1 MNEAMHSRFSPSSM
15 PSALLEQT
23 LVQRQDLVRRLVELY
38 VESAEGQSKHHVLL
52 VGPRGIGKSH
62 LAALVYHRL
71 MASEGIASK
80 LAIAW
85 LDEDEWGVASF
96 LDLLVKIL
104 RALGLDNKDLLGV
117 AGLAVEKRAEQML
130 SEGLG
135 GKTLLVIIENLDT
148 VLRNLGEAGQKKLR
162 ALIQNSRKW
171 SILATATALSEDI
184 QRHASP
190 FYGFFEIRNLQGLN
204 DEDGITMLHR
214 LAIAQGKT
222 ELAQFLTTPGGR
234 ARVRALQHLAQGN
247 HRVLIVFYDFLDE
260 DTRWDLLTLLCK
272 TIDALTPYYQS
283 QMKELSPQQRKLVDF
298 LCRHR
303 VPATV
308 KTIASESF
316 VSQQTAASQLKQL
329 LEARY
334 VRVERHGRESYYD
347 QSEPLLRICVEAK
360 SHGGEPLPLLVE
372 LLRYWFS
379 RKELET
385 RLRDSRTGLD
395 SYYFRAALHKYE
407 EGDGHTHLSLLVR
420 ESCAKLRKTIAKGDA
435 VAERGA
441 AEELAEIAERDED
454 WVHYANALICLGDP
468 ASAVTRIEDAS
479 RAQPSD
485 PATHWGLA
493 KAYLACK
500 RPQDALAAI
509 DRALELNSKEDA
521 FWGEKGTA
529 LEELRRY
536 EEALTAF
543 LEARRL
549 DPLYSG
555 YPAGAA
561 RMMFHL
567 RRPRDAAKLL
577 RGLVRRGFKTFEI
590 LANLGA
596 SLLASGEEAKALP
609 VLKEASRLFPREA
622 WGWVKLAQCELSL
635 GDRKAAART
644 VNRALSLQTN
654 DPGAQRFIGAVLFAL
669 NREDEAAEILP
680 MEAVAHGVF
689 HDLVELTGQSLR
701 TDELKNRLAALRVR
715 VSGPAWAAA
724 FRGGV
729 WEYLGKVA
737 AGDRPSSADALA
749 ALREFLG
756 KLDAGEPELADLSR
770 FADVMARYK
779 ATGDAKI
786 LLELPLE
793 QRNLLVQAEGS
804 SGESAAPNRVLPESA
819 PKPKQR
825 RPATCNQ
832 RNSELLS
839 CSQRRKPMEHTCGAC
854 GGDGECKNEHHG
866 IEKYNPFSDPDC
878 PACGGSHG
886 ERGNC
891 SVCGGTGVQDD

>member
-1 MNEAMHSRFSPSSM
+1 MNEALHSRFSPSSM
-15 PSALLEQT
+15 PAALLEQT
-23 LVQRQDLVRRLVELY
+23 LVQRHDLAQRLVELF

-71 MASEGIASK
+71 MASGGTASK

-96 LDLLVKIL
+96 LDLLVKIM
-104 RALGLDNKDLLGV
+104 RALGLNTKDLLGA
-117 AGLAVEKRAEQML
+117 AGPAVEKRAEQML

-135 GKTLLVIIENLDT
+135 AKTLLLIIENLDT
-148 VLRNLGEAGQKKLR
+148 VLRNLGETGQKKLR

-184 QRHASP
+184 QRQASP
-190 FYGFFEIRNLQGLN
+190 FYGFFEIQNLQGLN

-222 ELAQFLTTPGGR
+222 GLAQFLTTPGGR
-234 ARVRALQHLAQGN
+234 ARVRALQHLALGN

-260 DTRWDLLTLLCK
+260 DTRGDLLTLLCK

-308 KTIASESF
+308 KTIASQSF

-334 VRVERHGRESYYD
+334 VRVERHGRESYYEL
-347 QSEPLLRICVEAK
+347 SEPLLRICVEAK

-379 RKELET
+379 RKELEA
-385 RLRDSRTGLD
+385 RLRETHTGWDSD
-395 SYYFRAALHKYE
+395 YFRAALHKYE

-468 ASAVTRIEDAS
+468 ARAVTRIEDAS
-479 RAQPSD
+479 RDQPSD
-485 PATHWGLA
+485 TATHWALA
-493 KAYLACK
+493 KAFLACK
-500 RPQDALAAI
+500 RQDALAAI
-509 DRALELNSKEDA
+509 DRALELNPKEDA
-521 FWGEKGTA
+521 FWGEKGTV

-596 SLLASGEEAKALP
+596 SLLASGEERKALP

-654 DPGAQRFIGAVLFAL
+654 DPDALRLIGAVLFAL

-680 MEAVAHGVF
+680 TEAVAHGVF

-729 WEYLGKVA
+729 WEYLGEVA
-737 AGDRPSSADALA
+737 AGDRPSSAGALA
-749 ALREFLG
+749 ALRDVLG
-756 KLDAGEPELADLSR
+756 KSGAAEPELADVRR

-793 QRNLLVQAEGS
+793 QRNLLVRTEGS
-804 SGESAAPNRVLPESA
+804 SGEGAAPSRTE
-819 PKPKQR
+819 PKP
-825 RPATCNQ
+825 RPK
-832 RNSELLS
+832 R
-839 CSQRRKPMEHTCGAC
+839 
-854 GGDGECKNEHHG
+854 
-866 IEKYNPFSDPDC
+866 
-878 PACGGSHG
+878 
-886 ERGNC
+886 
-891 SVCGGTGVQDD
+891 